1 MPHVIV
7 LLPGILGSVLKKDG
21 KTIWGYSAASLAGT
35 LLSGGAKMREA
46 LALPEDP
53 VEVDDL
59 EDGIV
64 ADALMPDLHLLPG
77 FWKIDGYTTI
87 IKALEARFDIT
98 QQENFFVFPYDWRRD
113 NRVAARKLARQ
124 SHDWLQQW
132 RDKSGNPDA
141 QLIILA
147 HSMGGLVSRH
157 FLEILEG
164 WKNTKALITFGT
176 PYRGSLNAL
185 DVLANGLRKGPR
197 HLLDLTALIQ
207 QLTSVYQLL
216 PIYKAYDPGDGTL
229 VRVGEVAGIPHVNA
243 EKAAQALKFHQDIQ
257 AAVTTHQEVD
267 QYRHQG
273 YSIHPIVGLAQT
285 TQQSAR
291 FKTDGVDLSTQ
302 IQGQELTGDG
312 TVPRVSA
319 IPIELSNPASAMFA
333 ATQHGSL
340 QNAEAV
346 LAHLE
351 GILSGFDLDLGDFK
365 KGYTVAV
372 DVEDL
377 FFSGEAVRLKASSAK
392 EDAALIATLW
402 QSGEGKPMAVQ
413 PMAALAEGNHET
425 TFETLPPGSYRIQV
439 TGQGIEPA
447 SDAFAVAD
455 ITESQ
460 LG

>member
-21 KTIWGYSAASLAGT
+21 KTIWGYSASSLAGT
-35 LLSGGAKMREA
+35 LLSGGAKMHEA

-59 EDGIV
+59 GDGII

-77 FWKIDGYTTI
+77 FWKIDGYSTI

-113 NRVAARKLARQ
+113 NRVAARQLARQ
-124 SHDWLQQW
+124 SPDWLQQW

-141 QLIILA
+141 QLIIMA

-157 FLEILEG
+157 FLEVLEG

-197 HLLDLTALIQ
+197 NFLDMTALIQ

-229 VRVGEVAGIPHVNA
+229 VRVGEVSGIPNVNA
-243 EKAAQALKFHQDIQ
+243 DRAAQALKFHQEIQ
-257 AAVTTHQEVD
+257 AAVTTNQQVD
-267 QYRHQG
+267 QYRRQG

-319 IPIELSNPASAMFA
+319 IPIELSNNSSAMFA

-351 GILSGFDLDLGDFK
+351 GILSGFELDLGDFK
-365 KGYTVAV
+365 KGYTVSV

-377 FFSGEAVRLKASSAK
+377 FFSGEVVRLKANSAK
-392 EDAALIATLW
+392 EDTELIATLW
-402 QSGEGKPMAVQ
+402 QSGEEKPMAIQ
-413 PMAALAEGNHET
+413 SMASLAKGNHET
-425 TFETLPPGSYRIQV
+425 TFETLPPGSYRVQV
-439 TGQGIEPA
+439 TGREIETA